1 MRSSHTSA
9 SRFPSATD
17 PRLSWLALGL
27 LALAGCPS
35 DPECGTGG
43 APAAGLVVEGTDVS
57 LEFGSLEYGQNN
69 DCPIDG
75 TPEGVVSVTV
85 AGRQVGGTGLITF
98 CIPRPD
104 TINSGEDL
112 IADDPTLET
121 PEVRVVDVLGE
132 AAGCSFSFDDTVEPT
147 GTARTEG
154 LCDAGANLEGFAF
167 VIEGDLQLT
176 RTCGANIDTVTVS
189 ISGRTAALPQP

>member
-9 SRFPSATD
+9 SRFLSAIS
-17 PRLSWLALGL
+17 LVVLG
-27 LALAGCPS
+27 GCPS

-43 APAAGLVVEGTDVS
+43 APEAGLLVEGTDVA

-75 TPEGVVSVTV
+75 TPEGVISLTI
-85 AGRQVGGTGLITF
+85 AGRQVGGPGLITF

-104 TINSGEDL
+104 TIGGGEAL

-121 PEVRVVDVLGE
+121 PEVRVVDILGE
-132 AAGCSFSFDDTVEPT
+132 AAGCSFSFDDAVEPT

-154 LCDAGANLEGFAF
+154 LCEAGASLEGFAF
-167 VIEGDLQLT
+167 VIEGQAQLT
-176 RTCGANIDTVTVS
+176 RTCGADVDTVTVTL
-189 ISGRTAALPQP
+189 SGRTAALPQP